1 MNTVFHSVKCF
12 KEAKKANTLNSCLVE
27 VVAVVQ
33 VVSHSR
39 YEKLLIYTRKESEKS
54 QKSSFKG
61 IMFGFLE
68 ATVAQEAQF
77 MNLD

>member
-1 MNTVFHSVKCF
+1 MNTVFHSVKWCR
-12 KEAKKANTLNSCLVE
+12 EAKKANTLNSCLVE

-39 YEKLLIYTRKESEKS
+39 CEKLLIYTRKESETE
-54 QKSSFKG
+54 SSLKG